1 MGGTRRSEGAHE
13 NVGGGGVLGEERG
26 AELERGL
33 ELARVN
39 GVPDRPHPALR
50 DPAGEPELAGHVQP
64 AHSRSRVRV
73 LGGRREVEEGEKAGT
88 ARRGR
93 VYRVGMCDGG
103 DPMWA
108 RPRKERGMVG
118 SGPSVAGWTV
128 EVCQPCDQG
137 GRCRVPVTLSWGV
150 WSSGPL
156 SFG

>member
-1 MGGTRRSEGAHE
+1 
-13 NVGGGGVLGEERG
+13 VLGEERG

-39 GVPDRPHPALR
+39 GVPDRPHPPLR

-108 RPRKERGMVG
+108 SEEGAW
-118 SGPSVAGWTV
+118 SGGIWTV
-128 EVCQPCDQG
+128 RGWMDGGGLSAVWPGRKMPCARNPIVG
-137 GRCRVPVTLSWGV
+137 ILEFWAVEFRM
-150 WSSGPL
+150 SGL
-156 SFG
+156 D